1 MPPFRPD
8 RRLGFLIVTASTLA
22 WSTAGLFIR
31 LIDLDTASVLVW
43 RGIFATMGLV
53 AVLVATQGLQGLKG
67 FARLGRTGWLYTLIS
82 TAGMFLYIGA
92 LTNTSIAH
100 VSVIY
105 AAVPFLAAGL
115 GWAMLG
121 ERPPASALLASAAA
135 LAGAVVMVGFGHD
148 GTLVGDLMAF
158 GMTVGMALLIVIG
171 RRSPDIPT
179 LPAGALSGV
188 IAAAVA
194 LPFAGTL
201 HPTGE
206 QIALL
211 AAFGLVNS
219 AIGFSLFLIGSRHLP
234 PVETALLGALEA
246 PVAPLWVWLMFDETP
261 APATLIGGGI
271 VMAAV
276 IFHILRENAAR
287 PPA

>member
-1 MPPFRPD
+1 MPAFRPD

-31 LIDLDTASVLVW
+31 FIDLDTASVLVW
-43 RGIFATMGLV
+43 RGVFATLGLL
-53 AVLVATQGLQGLKG
+53 AVLLATQGLAGFKG
-67 FARLGRTGWLYTLIS
+67 FARLGRTGWLYTFIS

-115 GWAMLG
+115 GWLMLG
-121 ERPPASALLASAAA
+121 ERPPASALLACAAA
-135 LAGAVVMVGFGHD
+135 LAGAVIMVGFGHD
-148 GTLVGDLMAF
+148 GTLLGDLMAL
-158 GMTVGMALLIVIG
+158 GMTIGMAFLIVIG

-188 IAAAVA
+188 IAAVVA
-194 LPFAGTL
+194 LPFATTL

-206 QIALL
+206 QIMLL

-246 PVAPLWVWLMFDETP
+246 PVAPLWVWLVFNETP
-261 APATLIGGGI
+261 APATLIGGTV

-276 IFHILRENAAR
+276 IAHILAENRR
-287 PPA
+287 PAPT